1 MDKGSGHGEVTGW
14 MLEADL
20 LELESRFASSVTVV
34 HQLPSLI
41 LTSFTVNGISNMVI
55 SVWF

>member
-20 LELESRFASSVTVV
+20 LELESRFASSVTVDS
-34 HQLPSLI
+34 SLTFSDPH
-41 LTSFTVNGISNMVI
+41 LLHCK
-55 SVWF
+55 WDK